1 MKRRKFL
8 QSAAISLGAFPAC
21 TALDKS
27 PADNFRKVA
36 GVGRAPSGGD
46 PRIRGAFPILS
57 VPFLESGAVDYA
69 ALENEAKF
77 VAECGCQ

>member
-46 PRIRGAFPILS
+46 PRIRGVFPILS

-69 ALENEAKF
+69 AL
-77 VAECGCQ
+77 